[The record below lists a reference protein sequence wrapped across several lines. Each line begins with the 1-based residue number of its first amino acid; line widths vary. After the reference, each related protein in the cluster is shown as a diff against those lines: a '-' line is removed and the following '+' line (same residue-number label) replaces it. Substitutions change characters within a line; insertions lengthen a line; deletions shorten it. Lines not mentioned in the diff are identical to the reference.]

1 MCVRT
6 EPGEER
12 ARGNAAPDCENE
24 QRSHYVGWGQVRS
37 EGSNC
42 RGDKPERCELALYFY
57 NLTSDLSPLTNRLP
71 LIRNFPSNT
80 ILIASVYATC
90 SCSKI
95 RADSVC
101 SSSESS
107 TGTVFCTT
115 MAPWSSSSST
125 KCTVHP
131 VTFTP

>member
-57 NLTSDLSPLTNRLP
+57 NLTSDLSPLTKSPAADPKFSFQHNLDRFRVCHVFLLQNPCRQRL
-71 LIRNFPSNT
+71 L
-80 ILIASVYATC
+80 V
-90 SCSKI
+90 
-95 RADSVC
+95 
-101 SSSESS
+101 
-107 TGTVFCTT
+107 
-115 MAPWSSSSST
+115 
-125 KCTVHP
+125 
-131 VTFTP
+131 